1 MEIKTSGNIIQRKG
15 QERHEYLYLARIT
28 IANINGPTDLRKA
41 RGFLWAWESTLAS
54 GSPEKKDLMQG
65 KEVIDKEERDE
76 ILNWQKQMDTN
87 DILVKYDNQHN
98 DLLIKEIYLRKYCEF
113 CEAIQV
119 KYGLEND

>member
-1 MEIKTSGNIIQRKG
+1 MEIKTSGNLIQRKG

-28 IANINGPTDLRKA
+28 IGAATNPSELRKA
-41 RGFLWAWESTLAS
+41 RGFLWAWESTLAP
-54 GSPEKKDLMQG
+54 GSPEKRELLQG
-65 KEVIDKEERDE
+65 KELIDKEEQTE
-76 ILNWQKQMDTN
+76 IIKWQKEMDTN
-87 DILVKYDNQHN
+87 DVLIRYDNQHN